1 MYNHK
6 GHYICECGKEFIK
19 SQSFNAH
26 KSSCRIHLG
35 DEKWQ
40 ARMAK
45 SKQNLAKATAAVAHH
60 KKVAR
65 EAKQAQWDSESH
77 FCKRCGKQFYKQIG
91 SGLYCSNFCAH
102 ARSQSLETKQK
113 IAAAV
118 NESRRKWSYHGYY
131 KDISYASSYELIFLI
146 WCLDHSIKIER
157 CKYTFI
163 YTYNNQDHVY
173 IPDYYIPD
181 SNTIVELKSEYADK
195 ILCK

>member
-60 KKVAR
+60 KKVA
-65 EAKQAQWDSESH
+65 
-77 FCKRCGKQFYKQIG
+77 
-91 SGLYCSNFCAH
+91 L
-102 ARSQSLETKQK
+102 
-113 IAAAV
+113 
-118 NESRRKWSYHGYY
+118 
-131 KDISYASSYELIFLI
+131 
-146 WCLDHSIKIER
+146 
-157 CKYTFI
+157 
-163 YTYNNQDHVY
+163 
-173 IPDYYIPD
+173 
-181 SNTIVELKSEYADK
+181 
-195 ILCK
+195 